1 MQGYIGVPRCRRDTV
16 IDCKMADDKS
26 AISFDFSMPFEIHD
40 DSEILKRLNMN
51 QYISAVTSA
60 PGRGLRLPHLHR
72 DWARVPARAYHIC
85 TGTVCAPATS

>member
-1 MQGYIGVPRCRRDTV
+1 M

-60 PGRGLRLPHLHR
+60 PGLGSHRPHLHR
-72 DWARVPARAYHIC
+72 DWARRCLPHLHCDWARRAANRID
-85 TGTVCAPATS
+85 GKMRAEGP